1 VSIVIADARDL
12 AYSVA
17 RRRVR
22 AWMRQERP
30 YAESKWPTDGEVD
43 VLDGKTAMPWA
54 DWVVQYL
61 GRATTLGLDTER
73 GRVALAKAIMTATRV
88 LEEAIVQHG
97 PLPDGGT
104 PS

>member
-1 VSIVIADARDL
+1 MTAIATSVEL

-22 AWMRQERP
+22 LWMRQERP
-30 YAESKWPTDGEVD
+30 YAESKWPTEGEVD
-43 VLDGKTAMPWA
+43 VLNGATAMPWA
-54 DWVVQYL
+54 DWVRQYL

-97 PLPDGGT
+97 PLPRGGE

>member
-1 VSIVIADARDL
+1 MTAIESDTDL
-12 AYSVA
+12 AYSIA

-22 AWMRQERP
+22 VWMKEERP
-30 YAESKWPTDGEVD
+30 YADSKWPKEQEVD
-43 VLDGKTAMPWA
+43 VLTGDTAMPWA

-61 GRATTLGLDTER
+61 GRATTLGLETER

-88 LEEAIVQHG
+88 LEEAVIQYG
-97 PLPDGGT
+97 SLPRGGT

>member
-1 VSIVIADARDL
+1 MTAIETDAELR
-12 AYSVA
+12 YCIA

-22 AWMRQERP
+22 VWMKQERP
-30 YAESKWPTDGEVD
+30 YADSKWPKEQEVD
-43 VLDGKTAMPWA
+43 VLNGDTAMPWA

-88 LEEAIVQHG
+88 LEESIVQYG
-97 PLPDGGT
+97 PLPPGGT

>member
-1 VSIVIADARDL
+1 MTVVHTDGELRYSI
-12 AYSVA
+12 A

-22 AWMRQERP
+22 VWMKQERP
-30 YAESKWPTDGEVD
+30 YADSKWPKENEID
-43 VLDGKTAMPWA
+43 VLTGDTAMPWA
-54 DWVVQYL
+54 DWIAQYT

-88 LEEAIVQHG
+88 LEEAIVQYG
-97 PLPDGGT
+97 PLPPGGM